1 MSYKLTNNK
10 QRDWMTMDFVRVFKF
25 LIEKFKQKKIDFA
38 LIGGFALYS
47 AGINRATQDIDMLI
61 PKEKAEE
68 VKKLMVVQGY
78 KLLYESEDVLNF
90 ISSDSKLGRVDFV
103 YAYRK
108 YACEMLR
115 RASPKE
121 ILKSRFKVK
130 IVRIEDLIGLKIQ
143 SSSNDSRRYHQDMN
157 DIESLI
163 ENNYSALNMKLV
175 KEYFDLFD
183 REKEL
188 TAILKRIKK
197 C

>member
-1 MSYKLTNNK
+1 
-10 QRDWMTMDFVRVFKF
+10 MTMDFVRVFKF

-68 VKKLMVVQGY
+68 VKKLMLAQGY
-78 KLLYESEDVLNF
+78 KLLYDSEDVLNF
-90 ISSDSKLGRVDFV
+90 ISSDSELGRVDFV
-103 YAYRK
+103 FAYRK
-108 YACEMLR
+108 YACGMIR
-115 RASPKE
+115 RAPLKE
-121 ILKSRFKVK
+121 ILKNRFKVK
-130 IVRIEDLIGLKIQ
+130 IVKIEDLIGLKIQ
-143 SSSNDSRRYHQDMN
+143 SSSNDPRRYHQDMN

-163 ENNYSALNMKLV
+163 ENNYRALNMKLV
-175 KEYFDLFD
+175 KEYFDLFE
-183 REKEL
+183 RESEL